1 MIETIINN
9 LKAIIDEISAE
20 SSNNNKITILK
31 KNADNEEFK
40 KFVYDDFILT
50 GLSVKTLNETPRSS
64 VATTDYTGEYTLEGL
79 MNYVREH
86 NTGTLSTIYL
96 IQDFAS
102 LFDDDTKQ
110 FIYQIFGKES
120 LS

>member
-40 KFVYDDFILT
+40 
-50 GLSVKTLNETPRSS
+50 
-64 VATTDYTGEYTLEGL
+64 
-79 MNYVREH
+79 NY
-86 NTGTLSTIYL
+86 
-96 IQDFAS
+96 
-102 LFDDDTKQ
+102 
-110 FIYQIFGKES
+110 
-120 LS
+120 